1 MQNRTFIEDLKYQFH
16 QGGMTIQLI
25 FINVFVFVVIQLIS
39 VLVYLTKVDD
49 TSFFFHLND
58 LLFSLNTNLRGFI
71 QAPWGIITSIFAH
84 YGPMHLIFN
93 MVVLYFT
100 GKIFEQFFSRER
112 LLYTYI
118 LGGIAG
124 GILEIIIR
132 AIFPVFADSSI
143 AIIGASG
150 SNMAIFM
157 AIAFYRPN
165 LEVNLFGIFPVKLL
179 YLAAALILIDLIGIR
194 SNDNIAHFAHLGGA
208 ILGIFSI
215 RNINKQNNSITLFQR
230 VMKSIFSFFKN
241 LFRKKEVKFK
251 VQQGGSARGGFKTD
265 EEYNY
270 EKKQKQ
276 IIIDQILDKISKS
289 GYESLSKTE
298 KEMLFDQSKNDK

>member
-16 QGGMTIQLI
+16 KGGMTIQLI
-25 FINVFVFVVIQLIS
+25 FINVFVFAVIQFLKA
-39 VLVYLTKVDD
+39 LVYLTGVDE

-58 LLFSLNTNLRGFI
+58 LLFTLNTNISGFI
-71 QAPWGIITSIFAH
+71 LTPWGIFTSIFAH

-100 GKIFEQFFSRER
+100 GKIFEQFFSRDR

-124 GILEIIIR
+124 GVLEIAIR
-132 AIFPVFADSSI
+132 AIFPVFANSSI
-143 AIIGASG
+143 AIVGASG

-165 LEVNLFGIFPVKLL
+165 LEVNLFGVLPVKLL
-179 YLAAALILIDLIGIR
+179 YLAVAFILIDLIGIR

-215 RNINKQNNSITLFQR
+215 SNINKQNNIITTFQR
-230 VMKSIFSFFKN
+230 IIKSFFSFFRN
-241 LFRKKEVKFK
+241 LFGKKEVKFK
-251 VQQGGSARGGFKTD
+251 VKKGGSSRGGFKTD

-270 EKKQKQ
+270 EKKQRQ
-276 IIIDQILDKISKS
+276 IIIDQILDKIGKS
-289 GYESLSKTE
+289 GYESLSKAE
-298 KEMLFDQSKNDK
+298 KEILFNHSKDGK